1 MKQVLKNHVA
11 FVLDVS
17 SSMANI
23 SDSVRSVFQKQIEF
37 LRKTSQLFEQET
49 RVSIYT
55 FNNQT
60 ECLISDTDVMRPLE
74 ITRLNC
80 NGSTALLDA
89 TKLSLEDLQLLP
101 QKYGDHA
108 FIVYVLT
115 DGEENSS
122 KTSVH
127 SFKSIVS
134 GLPENFTICALAPSN
149 NSMRLLEG
157 YGIPKGN
164 IEKWDTTSSGVEEV
178 GTKIERSMTNFYN
191 ARSVGTRS
199 FSTVFSDLN
208 KVSVEQVKTVAKEI
222 KGFKVVINEDVKAVE
237 IRPLVENKL
246 KSKYVMGKAYYEL
259 VKRETVQD
267 GKAIAVQD
275 KKTGK
280 VYEGF
285 EARKLLNLPDHG
297 EVKIDPISSPKWNV
311 YIQSTSVNRK
321 VIPKQRVLV
330 LK

>member
-1 MKQVLKNHVA
+1 MNQVLKNHVA

-17 SSMANI
+17 GSMTYI

-55 FNNQT
+55 FNNSVN
-60 ECLISDTDVMRPLE
+60 CLISDTDVMRPLE
-74 ITRLNC
+74 IDRLSC
-80 NGSTALLDA
+80 FGSTALLDA
-89 TKLSLEDLQLLP
+89 TKLSLEDLKLLP
-101 QKYGDHA
+101 QKYGDHS
-108 FIVYVLT
+108 FIIYVLT

-122 KTSVH
+122 NTDVR
-127 SFKSIVS
+127 SFKSFIS
-134 GLPENFTICALAPSN
+134 NLPDNFTVCALAPNN

-164 IEKWDTTSSGVEEV
+164 IEKWDATSKGVEEV
-178 GTKIERSMTNFYN
+178 GEKLEKTLTNYYT
-191 ARSVGTRS
+191 ARSTGTRS

-208 KVSVEQVKTVAKEI
+208 KVSVDQVKTVAKEVNN
-222 KGFKVVINEDVKAVE
+222 FQVVINEDVKAIE
-237 IRPLVENKL
+237 IRPLVEDKL
-246 KSKYVMGKAYYEL
+246 KTKYVMGKAYYEL

-285 EARKLLNLPDHG
+285 EARKLLNLPDYG
-297 EVKIDPISSPKWNV
+297 EVKIDPILSPKWNV